1 MPTPSRP
8 PVDSWGTEAA
18 SQAQG
23 YPFGMTSEKPSSLRL
38 LALHAFPLDGRM
50 WGVVKAA
57 AANGQLGKGVA
68 LTAPDFRGRGA
79 SGRAAE
85 PVHSMTLLAKDVL
98 ENLPG
103 DEPFVVM
110 GLSMGGYVALELL
123 SRLGPELRPRLRGLV
138 LCDSRANADDEAG
151 KARRADSAAA
161 IEANGMEP
169 LLAKML
175 PQFLVSSSRGGA
187 LEQLV
192 RTMFLATPP
201 ATAAADQRGMA
212 GRLDRFDVLA
222 TLTVPFLAAVGD
234 EDELTPPSASE
245 QMVDAAG
252 NAPWVELLTLPG
264 AHLAP
269 LEHPEEFLPKLRV
282 FLDRCRG

>member
-1 MPTPSRP
+1 
-8 PVDSWGTEAA
+8 
-18 SQAQG
+18 
-23 YPFGMTSEKPSSLRL
+23 MTSEKPSALRL

-50 WGVVKAA
+50 WGVVKGAA
-57 AANGQLGKGVA
+57 ASGQLGEGVA

-79 SGRAAE
+79 SQRTAE
-85 PVHSMTLLAKDVL
+85 PVHVMSLLAKDVL
-98 ENLPG
+98 EELPG

-123 SRLGPELRPRLRGLV
+123 ARLGPELRPRLKGLV

-151 KARRADSAAA
+151 KARRTDSATA
-161 IEANGMEP
+161 IEAEGMEP
-169 LLAKML
+169 LLTKML
-175 PQFLVSSSRGGA
+175 PQFLLPSSRGGA

-201 ATAAADQRGMA
+201 STAAADQRGMA
-212 GRLDRFDVLA
+212 GRLDRFDVLG

-234 EDELTPPSASE
+234 DDELTPPSASE
-245 QMVDAAG
+245 QMVAAAG

-269 LEHPEEFLPKLRV
+269 LEHPEEFLPQLRV
-282 FLDRCRG
+282 FLDRCRS